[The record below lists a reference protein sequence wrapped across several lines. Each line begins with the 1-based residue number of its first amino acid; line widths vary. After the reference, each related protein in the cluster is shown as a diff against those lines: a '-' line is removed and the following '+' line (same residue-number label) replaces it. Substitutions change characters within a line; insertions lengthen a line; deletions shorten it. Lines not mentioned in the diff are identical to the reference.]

1 MLYIVNIIMEVG
13 LGMEENKTEKDF
25 FTFDEENVEKVPK
38 KKKTK
43 KPFFKR
49 PAGIILIV
57 VLVLIIGGGVTCYA
71 LRNQILKAILGPV
84 NYYVYKEGMNIS
96 AIASED
102 FSVKGNLAL
111 GQDYKSILS
120 FTGADSSD
128 IAVDV
133 ERSVEKDKLK
143 AEFNVFNIMDYEL
156 LIDGNYLSSS
166 INESEPY
173 VINLKEKAPK
183 KKSSSS
189 SKNNKKKTTTATTTT
204 TTATSTTVPTT
215 VNKEDYEVGK
225 IELAKWAYTFS
236 KECISGKIEDGFIKE
251 STEEFKGMECDVTTF
266 TFNNKLFAN
275 ILSSV
280 ADKMKSDEETQKV
293 TKYIYYNVLGGK
305 SDKFDPKAIAETL
318 EDNAKNLAN
327 KKDKDIVY
335 KVYYYDNEIVNR
347 VNDNTNIGT
356 FTKGDR
362 KYLSIGNKSTLYGEL
377 LISDTPNVSD
387 IKVDKSKV
395 QSGGAEFKDS
405 INGIFK
411 TSVSFVLRSVLGE
424 DVGKAVADYIM

>member
-1 MLYIVNIIMEVG
+1 MS
-13 LGMEENKTEKDF
+13 EELKKDF
-25 FTFDEENVEKVPK
+25 FTLSEEDVEKPSK
-38 KKKTK
+38 KNKLKKNK

-71 LRNQILKAILGPV
+71 LRNQILKAVLGPV

-173 VINLKEKAPK
+173 VVNLKEKAPK

-189 SKNNKKKTTTATTTT
+189 KKKKATATSTTATTT
-204 TTATSTTVPTT
+204 VPTT
-215 VNKEDYEVGK
+215 LNKEDYDVGK

-251 STEEFKGMECDVTTF
+251 STKEFKGMECDVTTF

-275 ILSSV
+275 ILYSI
-280 ADKMKSDEETQKV
+280 ADKMKTDEETQKV
-293 TKYIYYNVLGGK
+293 VKYFYYNVLGGK
-305 SDKFDPKAIAETL
+305 SEKFDPKSIAETL
-318 EDNAKNLAN
+318 EDNANNLSK

-335 KVYYYDNEIVNR
+335 SVYYYDNEIVNR

-356 FTKGDR
+356 FTKGDK

-387 IKVDKSKV
+387 IKIDKSKV
-395 QSGGAEFKDS
+395 QSSGEEFKNS
-405 INGIFK
+405 MTGIFK
-411 TSVSFVLRSVLGE
+411 TSVSFVLRSVFGE
-424 DVGKAVADYIM
+424 EVGKAIADYIM

>member
-1 MLYIVNIIMEVG
+1 MEVRKN
-13 LGMEENKTEKDF
+13 MSEELKKDF
-25 FTFDEENVEKVPK
+25 FTLSEEDVEKPSK
-38 KKKTK
+38 KNKLKKNK

-96 AIASED
+96 AIAKED

-173 VINLKEKAPK
+173 VVNLKEKAPK

-189 SKNNKKKTTTATTTT
+189 KKKKATATSTTATTTI
-204 TTATSTTVPTT
+204 PTT
-215 VNKEDYEVGK
+215 LNKEDYDVGK

-251 STEEFKGMECDVTTF
+251 STKEFKGMECDVTTF

-275 ILSSV
+275 ILYSI
-280 ADKMKSDEETQKV
+280 ADKMKTDEETQKV
-293 TKYIYYNVLGGK
+293 VKYFYYNVLGGK
-305 SDKFDPKAIAETL
+305 SEKFDPKSIAETL
-318 EDNAKNLAN
+318 EDNAKNLSK

-335 KVYYYDNEIVNR
+335 SVYYYDNEIVNR

-356 FTKGDR
+356 FTKGDK

-387 IKVDKSKV
+387 IKIDKSKV
-395 QSGGAEFKDS
+395 QSSGEEFKNS
-405 INGIFK
+405 MTGIFK
-411 TSVSFVLRSVLGE
+411 TSVSFVLRSVFGE
-424 DVGKAVADYIM
+424 EVGKAIADYIM

>member
-1 MLYIVNIIMEVG
+1 MEVRKN
-13 LGMEENKTEKDF
+13 MSEELKKDF
-25 FTFDEENVEKVPK
+25 FTLSEEDVEKPSK
-38 KKKTK
+38 KNKLKKNK

-71 LRNQILKAILGPV
+71 LRNQILKAVLGPV

-96 AIASED
+96 AIAKED

-173 VINLKEKAPK
+173 VVNLKEKAPK

-189 SKNNKKKTTTATTTT
+189 KKKKATATSTTATTT
-204 TTATSTTVPTT
+204 VPTT
-215 VNKEDYEVGK
+215 LNKEDYDVGK

-251 STEEFKGMECDVTTF
+251 STKEFKGMECDVTTF

-275 ILSSV
+275 ILYSI
-280 ADKMKSDEETQKV
+280 ADKMKTDEETQKV
-293 TKYIYYNVLGGK
+293 VKYFYYNVLGGK
-305 SDKFDPKAIAETL
+305 SEKFDPKSIAETL
-318 EDNAKNLAN
+318 EDNAKNLSK

-335 KVYYYDNEIVNR
+335 SVYYYDNEIVNR

-356 FTKGDR
+356 FTKGDK

-387 IKVDKSKV
+387 IKIDKSKV
-395 QSGGAEFKDS
+395 QSSGEEFKNS
-405 INGIFK
+405 MTGIFK
-411 TSVSFVLRSVLGE
+411 TSVSFVLRSVFGE
-424 DVGKAVADYIM
+424 EVGKAIADYIM

>member
-1 MLYIVNIIMEVG
+1 MEVRKN
-13 LGMEENKTEKDF
+13 MSEELKKDF
-25 FTFDEENVEKVPK
+25 FTLSEEDVEKPSK
-38 KKKTK
+38 KNKLKKNK

-71 LRNQILKAILGPV
+71 LRNQILKAVLGPV

-96 AIASED
+96 AIAKED

-173 VINLKEKAPK
+173 VVNLKEKAPK

-189 SKNNKKKTTTATTTT
+189 KKKKATATSTTATTT
-204 TTATSTTVPTT
+204 VPTT
-215 VNKEDYEVGK
+215 LNKEDYEVGK

-251 STEEFKGMECDVTTF
+251 STKEFKGMECDVTTF

-275 ILSSV
+275 ILSSI
-280 ADKMKSDEETQKV
+280 ADKMKTDEETQKV
-293 TKYIYYNVLGGK
+293 VKYFYYNVLGGK
-305 SDKFDPKAIAETL
+305 SEKFDPKSIAETL
-318 EDNAKNLAN
+318 EDNAKNLSK

-335 KVYYYDNEIVNR
+335 SVYYYDNEIVNR

-356 FTKGDR
+356 FTKGDK

-387 IKVDKSKV
+387 IKIDKSKV
-395 QSGGAEFKDS
+395 QSSGEEFKNS
-405 INGIFK
+405 MTGIFK
-411 TSVSFVLRSVLGE
+411 TSVSFVLRSVFGE
-424 DVGKAVADYIM
+424 EVGKAIADYIM

>member
-1 MLYIVNIIMEVG
+1 MEVRKN
-13 LGMEENKTEKDF
+13 MSEELKKDF
-25 FTFDEENVEKVPK
+25 FTLSEEDVEKTSK
-38 KKKTK
+38 KNKLKKNK

-71 LRNQILKAILGPV
+71 LRNQILKAVLGPV

-96 AIASED
+96 AIAKED

-173 VINLKEKAPK
+173 VVNLKEKAPK

-189 SKNNKKKTTTATTTT
+189 KKKKATSTTATT
-204 TTATSTTVPTT
+204 AVPTT
-215 VNKEDYEVGK
+215 VNKEDYDVGK

-251 STEEFKGMECDVTTF
+251 STKEFKGMECDVTTF

-275 ILSSV
+275 ILSSI
-280 ADKMKSDEETQKV
+280 ADKMKTDEETQKV
-293 TKYIYYNVLGGK
+293 VKYFYYNVLGGK
-305 SDKFDPKAIAETL
+305 SEKFDPKSIAETL
-318 EDNAKNLAN
+318 EDNAKNLSK

-335 KVYYYDNEIVNR
+335 SVYYYDNEIVNR

-356 FTKGDR
+356 FTKGDK

-387 IKVDKSKV
+387 IKIDKSKV
-395 QSGGAEFKDS
+395 QSSGEEFKNS
-405 INGIFK
+405 MTGIFK
-411 TSVSFVLRSVLGE
+411 TSVSFVLRSVFGE
-424 DVGKAVADYIM
+424 EVGKAIADYIM

>member
-1 MLYIVNIIMEVG
+1 MEVRKN
-13 LGMEENKTEKDF
+13 MSEELKKDF
-25 FTFDEENVEKVPK
+25 FTLSEEDVEKLSK
-38 KKKTK
+38 KNKLKKNK

-71 LRNQILKAILGPV
+71 LRNQILKAVLGPV

-96 AIASED
+96 DIAKED

-173 VINLKEKAPK
+173 VVNLKEKAPK

-189 SKNNKKKTTTATTTT
+189 KKKKATATSTTAT
-204 TTATSTTVPTT
+204 TTVPTT
-215 VNKEDYEVGK
+215 VNKEDYDVGK

-236 KECISGKIEDGFIKE
+236 KECISGKIEDGFIKK
-251 STEEFKGMECDVTTF
+251 STKEFKGMECDVTTF

-275 ILSSV
+275 ILSSI
-280 ADKMKSDEETQKV
+280 ADKMKTDEETQKV
-293 TKYIYYNVLGGK
+293 VKYFYYNVLGGK
-305 SDKFDPKAIAETL
+305 SEKFDPKSIAETL
-318 EDNAKNLAN
+318 EDNAKNLSK

-335 KVYYYDNEIVNR
+335 SVYYYDNEIVNR

-356 FTKGDR
+356 FTKGDK

-387 IKVDKSKV
+387 IKIDKSKV
-395 QSGGAEFKDS
+395 QSSGEEFKNS
-405 INGIFK
+405 MTGIFK
-411 TSVSFVLRSVLGE
+411 TSVSFVLRSVFGE
-424 DVGKAVADYIM
+424 EVGKAIADYIM

>member
-1 MLYIVNIIMEVG
+1 MEVRKN
-13 LGMEENKTEKDF
+13 MSEELKKDF
-25 FTFDEENVEKVPK
+25 FTLSEEDVEKPSK
-38 KKKTK
+38 KNKLKKNK

-71 LRNQILKAILGPV
+71 LRNQILKAVLGPV

-96 AIASED
+96 AIAKED

-173 VINLKEKAPK
+173 VVNLKEKAPK

-189 SKNNKKKTTTATTTT
+189 KKKKATSTTAT
-204 TTATSTTVPTT
+204 TTVPTT
-215 VNKEDYEVGK
+215 VNKEDYDVGK

-251 STEEFKGMECDVTTF
+251 STKEFKGMECDVTTF

-275 ILSSV
+275 ILSNI
-280 ADKMKSDEETQKV
+280 ADKMKTDEETQKV
-293 TKYIYYNVLGGK
+293 VKYFYYNVLGGK
-305 SDKFDPKAIAETL
+305 SEKFDPKSIAETL
-318 EDNAKNLAN
+318 EDNAKNLSK

-335 KVYYYDNEIVNR
+335 SVYYYDNEIVNR

-356 FTKGDR
+356 FTKGDK

-387 IKVDKSKV
+387 IKIDKSKV
-395 QSGGAEFKDS
+395 QSSGEEFKNS
-405 INGIFK
+405 MTGIFK
-411 TSVSFVLRSVLGE
+411 TSVSFVLRSVFGE
-424 DVGKAVADYIM
+424 EVGKAIADYIM

>member
-1 MLYIVNIIMEVG
+1 MEVRKN
-13 LGMEENKTEKDF
+13 MSEELKKDF
-25 FTFDEENVEKVPK
+25 FTLSEEDVEKPSK
-38 KKKTK
+38 KNKLKKNK

-71 LRNQILKAILGPV
+71 LRNQILKAVLGPV

-96 AIASED
+96 AIAKED

-128 IAVDV
+128 IAVDF

-173 VINLKEKAPK
+173 VVNLKEKAPK

-189 SKNNKKKTTTATTTT
+189 KKKKATSTTAT
-204 TTATSTTVPTT
+204 TTVPTT
-215 VNKEDYEVGK
+215 VNKEDYDVGK

-251 STEEFKGMECDVTTF
+251 STKEFKGMECDVTTF

-275 ILSSV
+275 ILYSI
-280 ADKMKSDEETQKV
+280 ADKMKTDEETQKV
-293 TKYIYYNVLGGK
+293 VKYFYYNVLGGK
-305 SDKFDPKAIAETL
+305 SEKFDPKSIAETL
-318 EDNAKNLAN
+318 EDNAKNLSK

-335 KVYYYDNEIVNR
+335 SVYYYDNEIVNR

-356 FTKGDR
+356 FTKGDK

-387 IKVDKSKV
+387 IKIDKSKV
-395 QSGGAEFKDS
+395 QSSGEEFKNS
-405 INGIFK
+405 MTGIFK
-411 TSVSFVLRSVLGE
+411 TSVSFVLRSVFGE
-424 DVGKAVADYIM
+424 EVGKAIADYIM

>member
-1 MLYIVNIIMEVG
+1 MEVRKN
-13 LGMEENKTEKDF
+13 MSEELKKDF
-25 FTFDEENVEKVPK
+25 FTLSEEDVEKPSK
-38 KKKTK
+38 KNKLKKNK

-49 PAGIILIV
+49 PASVILIV

-71 LRNQILKAILGPV
+71 LRNQILKAVLGPV

-96 AIASED
+96 AIAKED

-173 VINLKEKAPK
+173 VVNLKEKAPK

-189 SKNNKKKTTTATTTT
+189 KKKKA
-204 TTATSTTVPTT
+204 TATSATATTTVPTT
-215 VNKEDYEVGK
+215 LNKEDYDVGK

-251 STEEFKGMECDVTTF
+251 STKEFKGMECDVTTF

-275 ILSSV
+275 ILSSI
-280 ADKMKSDEETQKV
+280 ADKMKTDEETQKV
-293 TKYIYYNVLGGK
+293 VKYFYYNVLGGK
-305 SDKFDPKAIAETL
+305 SEKFDPKSIAETL
-318 EDNAKNLAN
+318 EDNAKNLSK

-335 KVYYYDNEIVNR
+335 SVYYYDNEIVNR

-356 FTKGDR
+356 FTKGDK

-387 IKVDKSKV
+387 IKIDKSKV
-395 QSGGAEFKDS
+395 QSSGEEFKNS
-405 INGIFK
+405 MTGIFK
-411 TSVSFVLRSVLGE
+411 TSVSFVLRSVFGE
-424 DVGKAVADYIM
+424 EVGKAIADYIM

>member
-1 MLYIVNIIMEVG
+1 MEVRKN
-13 LGMEENKTEKDF
+13 MSEELKKDF
-25 FTFDEENVEKVPK
+25 FTLSEENVEKPSK
-38 KKKTK
+38 KNKLKKNK

-71 LRNQILKAILGPV
+71 LRNQILKAVLGPV

-96 AIASED
+96 AIAKED

-173 VINLKEKAPK
+173 VVNLKEKAPK

-189 SKNNKKKTTTATTTT
+189 KKKKATATSTTATTT
-204 TTATSTTVPTT
+204 VPTT
-215 VNKEDYEVGK
+215 LNKEDYDVGK

-251 STEEFKGMECDVTTF
+251 STKEFKGMECDVTTF

-275 ILSSV
+275 ILYSI
-280 ADKMKSDEETQKV
+280 ADKMKTDEETQKV
-293 TKYIYYNVLGGK
+293 VKYFYYNVLGGK
-305 SDKFDPKAIAETL
+305 SEKFDPKSIAETL
-318 EDNAKNLAN
+318 EDNAKNLSK

-335 KVYYYDNEIVNR
+335 SVYYYDNEIVNR

-356 FTKGDR
+356 FTKGDK

-387 IKVDKSKV
+387 IKIDKSKV
-395 QSGGAEFKDS
+395 QSSGEEFKNS
-405 INGIFK
+405 MTGIFK
-411 TSVSFVLRSVLGE
+411 TSVSFVLRSVFGE
-424 DVGKAVADYIM
+424 EVGKAIADYIM

>member
-1 MLYIVNIIMEVG
+1 MEVRKN
-13 LGMEENKTEKDF
+13 MSEELKKDF
-25 FTFDEENVEKVPK
+25 FTLSEEDVEKPSK
-38 KKKTK
+38 KNKLKKNK

-96 AIASED
+96 AIAKED

-173 VINLKEKAPK
+173 VVNLKEKAPK

-189 SKNNKKKTTTATTTT
+189 KKKKATATSTTATTT
-204 TTATSTTVPTT
+204 VPTT
-215 VNKEDYEVGK
+215 LNKEDYDVGK

-251 STEEFKGMECDVTTF
+251 STKEFKGMECDVTTF

-275 ILSSV
+275 ILYSI
-280 ADKMKSDEETQKV
+280 ADKMKTDEETQKV
-293 TKYIYYNVLGGK
+293 VKYFYYNVLGGK
-305 SDKFDPKAIAETL
+305 SEKFDPKSIAETL
-318 EDNAKNLAN
+318 EDNAKNLSK

-335 KVYYYDNEIVNR
+335 SVYYYDNEIVNR

-356 FTKGDR
+356 FTKGDK

-387 IKVDKSKV
+387 IKIDKSKV
-395 QSGGAEFKDS
+395 QSSGEEFKNS
-405 INGIFK
+405 MTGIFK
-411 TSVSFVLRSVLGE
+411 TSVSFVLRSVFGE
-424 DVGKAVADYIM
+424 EVGKAIADYIM

>member
-1 MLYIVNIIMEVG
+1 MS
-13 LGMEENKTEKDF
+13 EELKKDF
-25 FTFDEENVEKVPK
+25 FTLSEEDVEKPSK
-38 KKKTK
+38 KNKLKKNK

-71 LRNQILKAILGPV
+71 LRNQILKAVLGPV

-96 AIASED
+96 AIAKED

-189 SKNNKKKTTTATTTT
+189 KKKKATATSTTATTT
-204 TTATSTTVPTT
+204 VPTT
-215 VNKEDYEVGK
+215 LNKEDYEVGK

-251 STEEFKGMECDVTTF
+251 STKEFKGMECDVTTF

-275 ILSSV
+275 ILYSI
-280 ADKMKSDEETQKV
+280 ADKMKTDEETQKV
-293 TKYIYYNVLGGK
+293 VKYFYYNVLGGK
-305 SDKFDPKAIAETL
+305 SEKFDPKSIAETL
-318 EDNAKNLAN
+318 EDNANNLSK

-335 KVYYYDNEIVNR
+335 SVYYYDNEIVNR

-356 FTKGDR
+356 FTKGDK

-387 IKVDKSKV
+387 IKIDKSKV
-395 QSGGAEFKDS
+395 QSSGEEFKNS
-405 INGIFK
+405 MTGIFK
-411 TSVSFVLRSVLGE
+411 TSVSFVLRSVFGE
-424 DVGKAVADYIM
+424 EVGKAIADYIM

>member
-1 MLYIVNIIMEVG
+1 MEVRKN
-13 LGMEENKTEKDF
+13 MSEELKKDF
-25 FTFDEENVEKVPK
+25 FTLSEEDVEKPSK
-38 KKKTK
+38 KNKLKKNK

-71 LRNQILKAILGPV
+71 LRNQILKAVLGPV

-96 AIASED
+96 AIAKED

-173 VINLKEKAPK
+173 VVNLKEKAPK

-189 SKNNKKKTTTATTTT
+189 KKKKATATSTTATTT
-204 TTATSTTVPTT
+204 VPTT
-215 VNKEDYEVGK
+215 LNKEDYDVGK

-251 STEEFKGMECDVTTF
+251 STKEFKGMECDVTTF

-275 ILSSV
+275 ILSSI
-280 ADKMKSDEETQKV
+280 ADKMKTDEETQKV
-293 TKYIYYNVLGGK
+293 VKYFYYNVLGGK
-305 SDKFDPKAIAETL
+305 SEKFDPKSIAETL
-318 EDNAKNLAN
+318 EDNAKNLSK

-335 KVYYYDNEIVNR
+335 SVYYYDNEIVNR

-356 FTKGDR
+356 FTKGDK

-387 IKVDKSKV
+387 IKIDKSKV
-395 QSGGAEFKDS
+395 QSSGEEFKNS
-405 INGIFK
+405 MTGIFK
-411 TSVSFVLRSVLGE
+411 TSVSFVLRSVFGE
-424 DVGKAVADYIM
+424 EVGKAIADYIM

>member
-1 MLYIVNIIMEVG
+1 MS
-13 LGMEENKTEKDF
+13 EELKKDF
-25 FTFDEENVEKVPK
+25 FTLSEEDVEKPSK
-38 KKKTK
+38 KNKLKKNK

-71 LRNQILKAILGPV
+71 LRNQILKAVLGPV

-96 AIASED
+96 AIAKED

-173 VINLKEKAPK
+173 VVNLKEKAPK

-189 SKNNKKKTTTATTTT
+189 KKKKA
-204 TTATSTTVPTT
+204 TATSATATTTVPTT
-215 VNKEDYEVGK
+215 LNKEDYDVGK

-251 STEEFKGMECDVTTF
+251 STKEFKGMECDVTTF

-275 ILSSV
+275 ILYSI
-280 ADKMKSDEETQKV
+280 ADKMKTDEETQKV
-293 TKYIYYNVLGGK
+293 VKYFYYNVLGGK
-305 SDKFDPKAIAETL
+305 SEKFDPKSIAETL
-318 EDNAKNLAN
+318 EDNAKNLSK

-335 KVYYYDNEIVNR
+335 SVYYYDNEIVNR

-356 FTKGDR
+356 FTKGDK

-387 IKVDKSKV
+387 IKIDKSKV
-395 QSGGAEFKDS
+395 QSSGEEFKNS
-405 INGIFK
+405 MTGIFK
-411 TSVSFVLRSVLGE
+411 TSVSFVLRSVFGE
-424 DVGKAVADYIM
+424 EVGKAIADYIM

>member
-1 MLYIVNIIMEVG
+1 MEVRKN
-13 LGMEENKTEKDF
+13 MSEELKKDF
-25 FTFDEENVEKVPK
+25 FTLSEENVEKPSK
-38 KKKTK
+38 KNKLKKNK

-71 LRNQILKAILGPV
+71 LRNQILKAVLGPV

-96 AIASED
+96 AIAKED

-173 VINLKEKAPK
+173 VVNLKEKAPK

-189 SKNNKKKTTTATTTT
+189 KKKKAISTTAT
-204 TTATSTTVPTT
+204 TTVPTT
-215 VNKEDYEVGK
+215 VNKEDYDVGK

-251 STEEFKGMECDVTTF
+251 STKEFKGMECDVTTF

-275 ILSSV
+275 ILSSI
-280 ADKMKSDEETQKV
+280 ADKMKTDEETQKV
-293 TKYIYYNVLGGK
+293 VKYFYYNVLGGK
-305 SDKFDPKAIAETL
+305 SEKFDPKSIAETL
-318 EDNAKNLAN
+318 EDNAKNLSK

-335 KVYYYDNEIVNR
+335 SVYYYDNEIVNR

-356 FTKGDR
+356 FTKGDK

-377 LISDTPNVSD
+377 LISDAPNVSD
-387 IKVDKSKV
+387 IKIDKSKV
-395 QSGGAEFKDS
+395 QSSGEEFKNS
-405 INGIFK
+405 MTGIFK
-411 TSVSFVLRSVLGE
+411 TSVSFVLRSVFGE
-424 DVGKAVADYIM
+424 EVGKAIADYIM

>member
-1 MLYIVNIIMEVG
+1 MS
-13 LGMEENKTEKDF
+13 EELKKDF
-25 FTFDEENVEKVPK
+25 FTLSEEDVEKPSK
-38 KKKTK
+38 KNKLKKNK

-71 LRNQILKAILGPV
+71 LRNQILKAVLGPV

-96 AIASED
+96 AIAKED

-173 VINLKEKAPK
+173 VVNLKEKAPK

-189 SKNNKKKTTTATTTT
+189 KKKKATATSTTATTT
-204 TTATSTTVPTT
+204 VPTT
-215 VNKEDYEVGK
+215 LNKEDYDVGK

-251 STEEFKGMECDVTTF
+251 STKEFKGMECDVTTF

-275 ILSSV
+275 ILYSI
-280 ADKMKSDEETQKV
+280 ADKMKTDEETQKV
-293 TKYIYYNVLGGK
+293 VKYFYYNVLGGK
-305 SDKFDPKAIAETL
+305 SEKFDPKSIAETL
-318 EDNAKNLAN
+318 EDNAKNLSK

-335 KVYYYDNEIVNR
+335 SVYYYDNEIVNR

-356 FTKGDR
+356 FTKGDK

-387 IKVDKSKV
+387 IKIDKSKV
-395 QSGGAEFKDS
+395 QSSGEEFKNS
-405 INGIFK
+405 MTGIFK
-411 TSVSFVLRSVLGE
+411 TSVSFVLRSVFGE
-424 DVGKAVADYIM
+424 EVGKAIAYYIM

>member
-1 MLYIVNIIMEVG
+1 MEVRKN
-13 LGMEENKTEKDF
+13 MSEELKKDF
-25 FTFDEENVEKVPK
+25 FTLSEEDVEKPSK
-38 KKKTK
+38 KNKLKKNK

-71 LRNQILKAILGPV
+71 LRNQILKAVLGPV

-96 AIASED
+96 AIAKED

-189 SKNNKKKTTTATTTT
+189 KKKKATATSTTATTT
-204 TTATSTTVPTT
+204 VPTT
-215 VNKEDYEVGK
+215 LNKEDYEVGK

-251 STEEFKGMECDVTTF
+251 STKEFKGMECDVTTF

-275 ILSSV
+275 ILYSI
-280 ADKMKSDEETQKV
+280 ADKMKTDEETQKV
-293 TKYIYYNVLGGK
+293 VKYFYYNVLGGK
-305 SDKFDPKAIAETL
+305 SEKFDPKSIAETL
-318 EDNAKNLAN
+318 EDNANNLSK

-335 KVYYYDNEIVNR
+335 SVYYYDNEIVNR

-356 FTKGDR
+356 FTKGDK

-387 IKVDKSKV
+387 IKIDKSKV
-395 QSGGAEFKDS
+395 QSSGEEFKNS
-405 INGIFK
+405 MTGIFK
-411 TSVSFVLRSVLGE
+411 TSVSFVLRSVFGE
-424 DVGKAVADYIM
+424 EVGKAIADYIM

>member
-1 MLYIVNIIMEVG
+1 M
-13 LGMEENKTEKDF
+13 
-25 FTFDEENVEKVPK
+25 EKVPK

-183 KKSSSS
+183 RKVHQV
-189 SKNNKKKTTTATTTT
+189 A
-204 TTATSTTVPTT
+204 
-215 VNKEDYEVGK
+215 K
-225 IELAKWAYTFS
+225 I
-236 KECISGKIEDGFIKE
+236 IRR
-251 STEEFKGMECDVTTF
+251 
-266 TFNNKLFAN
+266 KL
-275 ILSSV
+275 LL
-280 ADKMKSDEETQKV
+280 Q
-293 TKYIYYNVLGGK
+293 LQ
-305 SDKFDPKAIAETL
+305 PQL
-318 EDNAKNLAN
+318 LLLQQQ
-327 KKDKDIVY
+327 
-335 KVYYYDNEIVNR
+335 
-347 VNDNTNIGT
+347 
-356 FTKGDR
+356 
-362 KYLSIGNKSTLYGEL
+362 YLL
-377 LISDTPNVSD
+377 L
-387 IKVDKSKV
+387 
-395 QSGGAEFKDS
+395 
-405 INGIFK
+405 
-411 TSVSFVLRSVLGE
+411 
-424 DVGKAVADYIM
+424 

>member
-1 MLYIVNIIMEVG
+1 MS
-13 LGMEENKTEKDF
+13 EELKKDF
-25 FTFDEENVEKVPK
+25 FTLSEEDVEKPSK
-38 KKKTK
+38 KNKLKKNK

-71 LRNQILKAILGPV
+71 LRNQILKAVLGPV

-173 VINLKEKAPK
+173 VVNLKEKAPK

-189 SKNNKKKTTTATTTT
+189 KKKKATATSTTATTT
-204 TTATSTTVPTT
+204 VPTT
-215 VNKEDYEVGK
+215 LNKEDYDVGK

-251 STEEFKGMECDVTTF
+251 STKEFKGMECDVTTF

-275 ILSSV
+275 ILYSI
-280 ADKMKSDEETQKV
+280 ADKMKTDEETQKV
-293 TKYIYYNVLGGK
+293 VKYFYYNVLGGK
-305 SDKFDPKAIAETL
+305 SEKFDPKSIAETL
-318 EDNAKNLAN
+318 EDNAKNLSK

-335 KVYYYDNEIVNR
+335 SVYYYDNEIVNR

-356 FTKGDR
+356 FTKGDK

-387 IKVDKSKV
+387 IKIDKSKV
-395 QSGGAEFKDS
+395 QSSGEEFKNS
-405 INGIFK
+405 MTGIFK
-411 TSVSFVLRSVLGE
+411 TSVSFVLRSVFGE
-424 DVGKAVADYIM
+424 EVGKAIADYIM

>member
-1 MLYIVNIIMEVG
+1 MEVRKN
-13 LGMEENKTEKDF
+13 MSEELKKDF
-25 FTFDEENVEKVPK
+25 FTLSEEDVEKPSK
-38 KKKTK
+38 KNKLKKNK

-49 PAGIILIV
+49 PASVILIV

-71 LRNQILKAILGPV
+71 LRNQILKAVLGPV

-96 AIASED
+96 AIAKED

-173 VINLKEKAPK
+173 VVNLKEKAPK

-189 SKNNKKKTTTATTTT
+189 KKKKATATSTTATTT
-204 TTATSTTVPTT
+204 VPTT
-215 VNKEDYEVGK
+215 LNKEDYDVGK

-251 STEEFKGMECDVTTF
+251 STKEFKGMECDVTTF

-275 ILSSV
+275 ILSSI
-280 ADKMKSDEETQKV
+280 ADKMKTDEETQKV
-293 TKYIYYNVLGGK
+293 VKYFYYNVLGGK
-305 SDKFDPKAIAETL
+305 SEKFDPKSIAETL
-318 EDNAKNLAN
+318 EDNAKNLSK

-335 KVYYYDNEIVNR
+335 SVYYYDNEIVNR

-356 FTKGDR
+356 FTKGDK

-387 IKVDKSKV
+387 IKIDKSKV
-395 QSGGAEFKDS
+395 QSSGEEFKNS
-405 INGIFK
+405 MTGIFK
-411 TSVSFVLRSVLGE
+411 TSVSFVLRSVFGE
-424 DVGKAVADYIM
+424 EVGKAIADYIM

>member
-1 MLYIVNIIMEVG
+1 MEVRKN
-13 LGMEENKTEKDF
+13 MSEELKKDF
-25 FTFDEENVEKVPK
+25 FTLSEEDVEKPSK
-38 KKKTK
+38 KNKLKKNK

-71 LRNQILKAILGPV
+71 LRNQILKAVLGPV

-96 AIASED
+96 AIAKED

-173 VINLKEKAPK
+173 VVNLKEKAPK

-189 SKNNKKKTTTATTTT
+189 KKKK
-204 TTATSTTVPTT
+204 ATSTAATTTVPTT
-215 VNKEDYEVGK
+215 VNKEDYDVGK

-251 STEEFKGMECDVTTF
+251 STKEFKGMECDVTTF

-275 ILSSV
+275 ILSSI
-280 ADKMKSDEETQKV
+280 ADKMKTDEETQKV
-293 TKYIYYNVLGGK
+293 VKYFYYNVLGGK
-305 SDKFDPKAIAETL
+305 SEKFDPKSIAETL
-318 EDNAKNLAN
+318 EDNAKNLSK

-335 KVYYYDNEIVNR
+335 SVYYYDNEIVNR

-356 FTKGDR
+356 FTKGDK

-387 IKVDKSKV
+387 IKIDKSKV
-395 QSGGAEFKDS
+395 QSSGEEFKNS
-405 INGIFK
+405 MTGIFK
-411 TSVSFVLRSVLGE
+411 TSVSFVLRSVFGE
-424 DVGKAVADYIM
+424 EVGKAIADYIM

>member
-1 MLYIVNIIMEVG
+1 MEVRKNMSED
-13 LGMEENKTEKDF
+13 LKKDF
-25 FTFDEENVEKVPK
+25 FTLSEEDVEKPSK
-38 KKKTK
+38 KNKLKKNK

-71 LRNQILKAILGPV
+71 LRNQILKAVLGPV

-96 AIASED
+96 AIAKED

-173 VINLKEKAPK
+173 VVNLKEKAPK

-189 SKNNKKKTTTATTTT
+189 KKKKATTTSTTAT
-204 TTATSTTVPTT
+204 TTVPTT
-215 VNKEDYEVGK
+215 VNKEDYDVGK

-251 STEEFKGMECDVTTF
+251 STKEFKGMECDVTTF

-275 ILSSV
+275 ILSSI
-280 ADKMKSDEETQKV
+280 ADKMKTDEETQKV
-293 TKYIYYNVLGGK
+293 VKYFYYNVLGGK
-305 SDKFDPKAIAETL
+305 SEKFDPKSIAETL
-318 EDNAKNLAN
+318 EDNAKNLSK

-335 KVYYYDNEIVNR
+335 SVYYYDNEIVNR

-356 FTKGDR
+356 FTKGDK

-387 IKVDKSKV
+387 IKIDKSKV
-395 QSGGAEFKDS
+395 QSSGEEFKNS
-405 INGIFK
+405 MTGIFK
-411 TSVSFVLRSVLGE
+411 TSVSFVLRSVFGE
-424 DVGKAVADYIM
+424 EVGKAIADYIM

>member
-1 MLYIVNIIMEVG
+1 MEVRKN
-13 LGMEENKTEKDF
+13 MSEELKKDF
-25 FTFDEENVEKVPK
+25 FTLSEDDVEKPSK
-38 KKKTK
+38 KNKLKKNK

-71 LRNQILKAILGPV
+71 LRNQILKAVLGPV

-96 AIASED
+96 AIAKED
-102 FSVKGNLAL
+102 FSVQGNLAL

-173 VINLKEKAPK
+173 VVNLKEKAPK

-189 SKNNKKKTTTATTTT
+189 KKKKATATSTTATTT
-204 TTATSTTVPTT
+204 VPTT
-215 VNKEDYEVGK
+215 LNKEDYDVGK

-251 STEEFKGMECDVTTF
+251 STKEFKGMECDVTTF

-275 ILSSV
+275 ILSSI
-280 ADKMKSDEETQKV
+280 ADKMKTDEETQKV
-293 TKYIYYNVLGGK
+293 VKYFYYNVLGGK
-305 SDKFDPKAIAETL
+305 SEKFDPKSIAETL
-318 EDNAKNLAN
+318 EDNAKNLSK

-335 KVYYYDNEIVNR
+335 SVYYYDNEIVNR

-356 FTKGDR
+356 FTKGDK

-387 IKVDKSKV
+387 IKIDKSKV
-395 QSGGAEFKDS
+395 QSSGEEFKNS
-405 INGIFK
+405 MTGIFK
-411 TSVSFVLRSVLGE
+411 TSVSFVLRSVFGE
-424 DVGKAVADYIM
+424 EVGKAIADYIM

>member
-1 MLYIVNIIMEVG
+1 MEVRKN
-13 LGMEENKTEKDF
+13 MSEELKKDF
-25 FTFDEENVEKVPK
+25 FTLSEEDVEKPSK
-38 KKKTK
+38 KNKLKKNK

-71 LRNQILKAILGPV
+71 LRNQILKAVLGPV

-96 AIASED
+96 AIAKED
-102 FSVKGNLAL
+102 FSVKGSLAL

-189 SKNNKKKTTTATTTT
+189 KKKKA
-204 TTATSTTVPTT
+204 TATSATATTTVPTT
-215 VNKEDYEVGK
+215 LNKEDYDVGK

-251 STEEFKGMECDVTTF
+251 STKEFKGMECDVTTF

-275 ILSSV
+275 ILYSI
-280 ADKMKSDEETQKV
+280 ADKMKTDEETQKV
-293 TKYIYYNVLGGK
+293 VKYFYYNVLGGK
-305 SDKFDPKAIAETL
+305 SEKFDPKSIAETL
-318 EDNAKNLAN
+318 EDNAKNLSK

-335 KVYYYDNEIVNR
+335 SVYYYDNEIVNR

-356 FTKGDR
+356 FTKGDK

-387 IKVDKSKV
+387 IKIDKSKV
-395 QSGGAEFKDS
+395 QSSGEEFKNS
-405 INGIFK
+405 MTGIFK
-411 TSVSFVLRSVLGE
+411 TSVSFVLRSVFGE
-424 DVGKAVADYIM
+424 EVGKAIADYIM

>member
-1 MLYIVNIIMEVG
+1 MEVRKN
-13 LGMEENKTEKDF
+13 MSEELKKDF
-25 FTFDEENVEKVPK
+25 FTLSEEDVEKPSK
-38 KKKTK
+38 KNKLKKNK

-71 LRNQILKAILGPV
+71 LRNQILKAVLGPV

-96 AIASED
+96 AIAKED

-173 VINLKEKAPK
+173 VVNLKEKAPK

-189 SKNNKKKTTTATTTT
+189 KKKKATATSTTATTT
-204 TTATSTTVPTT
+204 VPTT
-215 VNKEDYEVGK
+215 LNKEDYDVGK

-236 KECISGKIEDGFIKE
+236 KECISGKIEDGFIKK
-251 STEEFKGMECDVTTF
+251 STKEFKGMECDVTTF

-275 ILSSV
+275 ILYSI
-280 ADKMKSDEETQKV
+280 ADKMKTDEETQKV
-293 TKYIYYNVLGGK
+293 VKYFYYNVLGGK
-305 SDKFDPKAIAETL
+305 SEKFDPKSIAETL
-318 EDNAKNLAN
+318 EDNAKNLLK

-335 KVYYYDNEIVNR
+335 SVYYYDNEIVNR

-356 FTKGDR
+356 FTKGDK

-387 IKVDKSKV
+387 IKIDKSKV
-395 QSGGAEFKDS
+395 QSSGEEFKNS
-405 INGIFK
+405 MTGIFK
-411 TSVSFVLRSVLGE
+411 TSVSFVLRSVFGE
-424 DVGKAVADYIM
+424 EVGKAIADYIM

>member
-1 MLYIVNIIMEVG
+1 MEVRKN
-13 LGMEENKTEKDF
+13 MSEELKKDF
-25 FTFDEENVEKVPK
+25 FTLSEEDVEKPSK
-38 KKKTK
+38 KNKLKKNK

-71 LRNQILKAILGPV
+71 LRNQILKAVLGPV

-173 VINLKEKAPK
+173 VVNLKEKAPK

-189 SKNNKKKTTTATTTT
+189 KKKKATATSTTAT
-204 TTATSTTVPTT
+204 TTVPTT
-215 VNKEDYEVGK
+215 VNKEDYDVGK

-251 STEEFKGMECDVTTF
+251 STKEFKGMECDVTTF

-275 ILSSV
+275 ILYSI
-280 ADKMKSDEETQKV
+280 ADKMKTDEETQKV
-293 TKYIYYNVLGGK
+293 VKYFYYNVLGGK
-305 SDKFDPKAIAETL
+305 SEKFDPKSIAETL
-318 EDNAKNLAN
+318 EDNAKNLSK

-335 KVYYYDNEIVNR
+335 SVYYYDNEIVNR

-356 FTKGDR
+356 FTKGDK

-387 IKVDKSKV
+387 IKIDKSKV
-395 QSGGAEFKDS
+395 QSSGEEFKNS
-405 INGIFK
+405 MTGIFK
-411 TSVSFVLRSVLGE
+411 TSVSFVLRSVFGE
-424 DVGKAVADYIM
+424 EVGKAIADYIM

>member
-1 MLYIVNIIMEVG
+1 MEVRKN
-13 LGMEENKTEKDF
+13 MSEELKKDF
-25 FTFDEENVEKVPK
+25 FTLSEEDVEKPSK
-38 KKKTK
+38 KNKLKKNK

-71 LRNQILKAILGPV
+71 LRNQILKAVLGPV

-96 AIASED
+96 AIAKED

-173 VINLKEKAPK
+173 VVNLKEKAPK

-189 SKNNKKKTTTATTTT
+189 KKKRATSTTATT
-204 TTATSTTVPTT
+204 AVPTT
-215 VNKEDYEVGK
+215 VNKEDYDVGK

-251 STEEFKGMECDVTTF
+251 STKEFKGMECDVTTF

-275 ILSSV
+275 ILSSI
-280 ADKMKSDEETQKV
+280 ADKMKTDEETQKV
-293 TKYIYYNVLGGK
+293 VKYFYYNVLGGK
-305 SDKFDPKAIAETL
+305 SEKFDPKSIAETL
-318 EDNAKNLAN
+318 EDNAKNLSK

-335 KVYYYDNEIVNR
+335 SVYYYDNEIVNR

-356 FTKGDR
+356 FTKGDK

-387 IKVDKSKV
+387 IKIDKSKV
-395 QSGGAEFKDS
+395 QSSGEEFKNS
-405 INGIFK
+405 MTGIFK
-411 TSVSFVLRSVLGE
+411 TSVSFVLRSVFGE
-424 DVGKAVADYIM
+424 EVGKAIADYVM

>member
-1 MLYIVNIIMEVG
+1 MEVRKN
-13 LGMEENKTEKDF
+13 MSEELKKDF
-25 FTFDEENVEKVPK
+25 FTLSEDDVEKPSK
-38 KKKTK
+38 KNKLKKNK

-71 LRNQILKAILGPV
+71 LRNQILKAVLGPV

-96 AIASED
+96 AIAKED

-173 VINLKEKAPK
+173 VVNLKEKAPK

-189 SKNNKKKTTTATTTT
+189 KKKKATATSTTATTT
-204 TTATSTTVPTT
+204 VPTT
-215 VNKEDYEVGK
+215 LNKEDYDVGK

-251 STEEFKGMECDVTTF
+251 STKEFKGMECDVTTF

-275 ILSSV
+275 ILSSI
-280 ADKMKSDEETQKV
+280 ADKMKTDEETQKV
-293 TKYIYYNVLGGK
+293 VKYFYYNVLGGK
-305 SDKFDPKAIAETL
+305 SEKFDPKSIAETL
-318 EDNAKNLAN
+318 ENNAKNLSK

-335 KVYYYDNEIVNR
+335 SVYYYDNEIVNR

-356 FTKGDR
+356 FTKGDK

-387 IKVDKSKV
+387 IKIDKSKV
-395 QSGGAEFKDS
+395 QSSGEEFKNS
-405 INGIFK
+405 MTGIFK
-411 TSVSFVLRSVLGE
+411 TSVSFVLRSVFGE
-424 DVGKAVADYIM
+424 EVGKAIADYIM

>member
-1 MLYIVNIIMEVG
+1 MEVRKN
-13 LGMEENKTEKDF
+13 MSEELKKDF
-25 FTFDEENVEKVPK
+25 FTLSEEDVEKPSK
-38 KKKTK
+38 KNKLKKNK

-71 LRNQILKAILGPV
+71 LRNQILKAVLGPV

-96 AIASED
+96 AIAKED

-173 VINLKEKAPK
+173 VVNLKEKAPK

-189 SKNNKKKTTTATTTT
+189 KKKK
-204 TTATSTTVPTT
+204 ATSTAATTTVPTT
-215 VNKEDYEVGK
+215 VNKEDYDVGK

-251 STEEFKGMECDVTTF
+251 STKEFKGMECDVTTF

-275 ILSSV
+275 ILYSI
-280 ADKMKSDEETQKV
+280 ADKMKTDEETQKV
-293 TKYIYYNVLGGK
+293 VKYFYYNVLGGK
-305 SDKFDPKAIAETL
+305 SEKFDPKSIAETL
-318 EDNAKNLAN
+318 EDNAKNLSK

-335 KVYYYDNEIVNR
+335 SVYYYDNEIVNR

-356 FTKGDR
+356 FTKGDK

-387 IKVDKSKV
+387 IKIDKSKV
-395 QSGGAEFKDS
+395 QSSGEEFKNS
-405 INGIFK
+405 MTGIFK
-411 TSVSFVLRSVLGE
+411 TSVSFVLRSVFGE
-424 DVGKAVADYIM
+424 EVGKAIADYIM

>member
-1 MLYIVNIIMEVG
+1 MEVRKNMSEK
-13 LGMEENKTEKDF
+13 LKKDF
-25 FTFDEENVEKVPK
+25 FTLSEEDVEKPSK
-38 KKKTK
+38 KNKLKKNK

-71 LRNQILKAILGPV
+71 LRNQILKAVLGPV

-96 AIASED
+96 AIAKED

-173 VINLKEKAPK
+173 VVNLKEKAPK

-189 SKNNKKKTTTATTTT
+189 KKKKATATSTTATTT
-204 TTATSTTVPTT
+204 VPTT
-215 VNKEDYEVGK
+215 LNKEDYDVGK

-251 STEEFKGMECDVTTF
+251 STKEFKGMECDVTTF
-266 TFNNKLFAN
+266 TFNNKLFSN
-275 ILSSV
+275 ILSSI
-280 ADKMKSDEETQKV
+280 ADKMKTDEETQKV
-293 TKYIYYNVLGGK
+293 VKYFYYNVLGGK
-305 SDKFDPKAIAETL
+305 SEKFDPKSIAETL
-318 EDNAKNLAN
+318 EDNAKNLSK

-335 KVYYYDNEIVNR
+335 SVYYYDNEIVNR

-356 FTKGDR
+356 FTKGDK

-387 IKVDKSKV
+387 IKIDKSKV
-395 QSGGAEFKDS
+395 QSSGEEFKNS
-405 INGIFK
+405 MTGIFK
-411 TSVSFVLRSVLGE
+411 TSVSFVLRSVFGE
-424 DVGKAVADYIM
+424 EVGKAIADYIM

>member
-1 MLYIVNIIMEVG
+1 MEVRKN
-13 LGMEENKTEKDF
+13 MSEELKKDF
-25 FTFDEENVEKVPK
+25 FTLSEEDVEKPSK
-38 KKKTK
+38 KNKLKKNK

-71 LRNQILKAILGPV
+71 LRNQILKAVLGPV

-173 VINLKEKAPK
+173 VVNLKEKAPK

-189 SKNNKKKTTTATTTT
+189 KKKKATSTTAT
-204 TTATSTTVPTT
+204 TTVPTT
-215 VNKEDYEVGK
+215 VNKEDYDVGK

-251 STEEFKGMECDVTTF
+251 STKEFKGMECDVTTF

-275 ILSSV
+275 ILSSI
-280 ADKMKSDEETQKV
+280 ADKMKTDEETQKV
-293 TKYIYYNVLGGK
+293 VKYFYYNVLGGK
-305 SDKFDPKAIAETL
+305 SEKFDPKSIAETL
-318 EDNAKNLAN
+318 EDNAKNLSK

-335 KVYYYDNEIVNR
+335 SVYYYDNEIVNR

-356 FTKGDR
+356 FTKGDK

-387 IKVDKSKV
+387 IKIDKSKV
-395 QSGGAEFKDS
+395 QSSGEEFKNS
-405 INGIFK
+405 MTGIFK
-411 TSVSFVLRSVLGE
+411 TSVSFVLRSVFGE
-424 DVGKAVADYIM
+424 EVGKAIADYIM

>member
-1 MLYIVNIIMEVG
+1 MEVRKN
-13 LGMEENKTEKDF
+13 MSEELKKDF
-25 FTFDEENVEKVPK
+25 FILSEEDVEKPSK
-38 KKKTK
+38 KNKLKKNK

-71 LRNQILKAILGPV
+71 LRNQILKAVLGPV

-96 AIASED
+96 AIAKED

-173 VINLKEKAPK
+173 VVNLKEKAPK

-189 SKNNKKKTTTATTTT
+189 KKKKATSTTAT
-204 TTATSTTVPTT
+204 TTVPTT
-215 VNKEDYEVGK
+215 VNKEDYDVGK

-251 STEEFKGMECDVTTF
+251 STKEFKGMECDVTTF

-275 ILSSV
+275 ILSSI
-280 ADKMKSDEETQKV
+280 ADKMKTDEETQKV
-293 TKYIYYNVLGGK
+293 VKYFYYNVLGGK
-305 SDKFDPKAIAETL
+305 SEKFDPKSIAETL
-318 EDNAKNLAN
+318 EDNAKNLSK

-335 KVYYYDNEIVNR
+335 SVYYYDNEIVNR

-356 FTKGDR
+356 FTKGDK

-387 IKVDKSKV
+387 IKIDKSKV
-395 QSGGAEFKDS
+395 QSSGEEFKNS
-405 INGIFK
+405 MTGIFK
-411 TSVSFVLRSVLGE
+411 TSVSFVLRSVFGE
-424 DVGKAVADYIM
+424 EVGKAIADYIM

>member
-1 MLYIVNIIMEVG
+1 MS
-13 LGMEENKTEKDF
+13 EELKKDF
-25 FTFDEENVEKVPK
+25 FTLSEEDVEKPSK
-38 KKKTK
+38 KNKLKKNK

-71 LRNQILKAILGPV
+71 LRNQILKAVLGPV

-96 AIASED
+96 AIAKED

-173 VINLKEKAPK
+173 VVNLKEKAPK

-189 SKNNKKKTTTATTTT
+189 KKKKATATSTTAT
-204 TTATSTTVPTT
+204 TTVPTT
-215 VNKEDYEVGK
+215 VNKEDYDVGK

-251 STEEFKGMECDVTTF
+251 STKEFKGMECDVTTF

-275 ILSSV
+275 ILSSI
-280 ADKMKSDEETQKV
+280 ADKMKTDEETQKV
-293 TKYIYYNVLGGK
+293 VKYFYYNVLGGK
-305 SDKFDPKAIAETL
+305 SEKFDPKSIAETL
-318 EDNAKNLAN
+318 EDNAKNLSK

-335 KVYYYDNEIVNR
+335 SVYYYDNEIVNR

-356 FTKGDR
+356 FTKGDK

-387 IKVDKSKV
+387 IKIDKSKV
-395 QSGGAEFKDS
+395 QSSGEEFKNS
-405 INGIFK
+405 MTGIFK
-411 TSVSFVLRSVLGE
+411 TSVSFVLRSVFGE
-424 DVGKAVADYIM
+424 EVGKAIADYIM

>member
-1 MLYIVNIIMEVG
+1 MEVRKN
-13 LGMEENKTEKDF
+13 MSEELKKDF
-25 FTFDEENVEKVPK
+25 FTLSEEDVEKPSK
-38 KKKTK
+38 KNKLKKNK

-71 LRNQILKAILGPV
+71 LRNQILKAVLGPV

-173 VINLKEKAPK
+173 VVNLKEKAPK

-189 SKNNKKKTTTATTTT
+189 KKKKATATSTTATTT
-204 TTATSTTVPTT
+204 VPTT
-215 VNKEDYEVGK
+215 LNKEDYDVGK

-251 STEEFKGMECDVTTF
+251 STKEFKGMECDVTTF

-275 ILSSV
+275 ILYSI
-280 ADKMKSDEETQKV
+280 ADKMKTDEETQKV
-293 TKYIYYNVLGGK
+293 VKYFYYNVLGGK
-305 SDKFDPKAIAETL
+305 SEKFDPKSIAETL
-318 EDNAKNLAN
+318 EDNAKNLSK

-335 KVYYYDNEIVNR
+335 SVYYYDNEIVNR

-356 FTKGDR
+356 FTKGDK

-387 IKVDKSKV
+387 IKIDKSKV
-395 QSGGAEFKDS
+395 QSSGEEFKNS
-405 INGIFK
+405 MTGIFK
-411 TSVSFVLRSVLGE
+411 TSVSFVLRSVFGE
-424 DVGKAVADYIM
+424 EVGKAIADYIM

>member
-1 MLYIVNIIMEVG
+1 MEVRKN
-13 LGMEENKTEKDF
+13 MSEELKKDF
-25 FTFDEENVEKVPK
+25 FTLSEEDVEKTSK
-38 KKKTK
+38 KNKLKKNK

-71 LRNQILKAILGPV
+71 LRNQILKAVLGPV

-96 AIASED
+96 AIAKED

-173 VINLKEKAPK
+173 VVNLKEKAPK

-189 SKNNKKKTTTATTTT
+189 KKKKATSTTAT
-204 TTATSTTVPTT
+204 TTVPTT
-215 VNKEDYEVGK
+215 VNKEDYDVGK

-251 STEEFKGMECDVTTF
+251 NTKEFKGMECDVTTF

-275 ILSSV
+275 ILSSI
-280 ADKMKSDEETQKV
+280 ADKMKTDEETQKV
-293 TKYIYYNVLGGK
+293 VKYFYYNVLGGK
-305 SDKFDPKAIAETL
+305 SEKFDPKSIAETL
-318 EDNAKNLAN
+318 EDNAKNLSK

-335 KVYYYDNEIVNR
+335 SVYYYDNEIVNR

-356 FTKGDR
+356 FTKGDK

-387 IKVDKSKV
+387 IKIDKSKV
-395 QSGGAEFKDS
+395 QSSGEEFKNS
-405 INGIFK
+405 MTGIFK
-411 TSVSFVLRSVLGE
+411 TSVSFVLRSVFGE
-424 DVGKAVADYIM
+424 EVGKAIADYIM